1 MSSMDRMPKPM
12 ERYRHFKGQRYQIIT
27 LAQKEDTG
35 EQLVIYQALYG
46 DGKVFARNLEN
57 FLSEVDK
64 EKYPDAVQRYRFEK
78 IEPVEPETVQI
89 VSADDEVSGEEA
101 PVSAADAPEESGEKP
116 LDPFLERF
124 LDARTTEEKLTALA
138 EMRGHVTDEMI
149 DTMALACDVEVGPGA
164 LSVRYDDLRDCLLTI
179 EKYELERGR
188 LRG

>member
-78 IEPVEPETVQI
+78 IEPVEPETSAA

-101 PVSAADAPEESGEKP
+101 PVSAAAAPEESGEKP

-179 EKYELERGR
+179 EKYELERGG